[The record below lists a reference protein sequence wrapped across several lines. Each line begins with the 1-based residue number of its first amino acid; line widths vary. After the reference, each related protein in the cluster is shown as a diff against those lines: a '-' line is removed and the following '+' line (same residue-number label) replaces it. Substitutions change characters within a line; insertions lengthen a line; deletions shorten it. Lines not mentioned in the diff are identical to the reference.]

1 MRGIWTGQGQN
12 THAWTQG
19 ETSRRGKGSVDMYDC
34 PDNLICLRAAPDD
47 AAVRSVLSRA
57 ARAFETNG
65 RLLILEPPI
74 LRLHDLSE

>member
-1 MRGIWTGQGQN
+1 
-12 THAWTQG
+12 
-19 ETSRRGKGSVDMYDC
+19 MYDC
-34 PDNLICLRAAPDD
+34 PDSMICLRAAPDD